1 MTVRFEFAEET
12 FVDDLKGLRCLAP
25 KGFTFTAELADE
37 TIIDRHGVAPL
48 EVKTG
53 RKLVA
58 SSDAD
63 ILPGCLTSCIRT
75 KRAIPVGTVLKEEPK
90 AKRPEVQ
97 MARAKPPAVAAA
109 KK

>member
-1 MTVRFEFAEET
+1 MTVRFEFTEET
-12 FVDDLKGLRCLAP
+12 FVDDLKGLRVVAP
-25 KGFTFTAELADE
+25 KGFIFAAELVDE
-37 TIIDRHGVAPL
+37 TVLDRRGATPQ
-48 EVKTG
+48 EVRTG
-53 RKLVA
+53 KKLVA

-75 KRAIPVGTVLKEEPK
+75 RRAIPVGTVIPEEPK

-97 MARAKPPAVAAA
+97 MAKSKPPAIAS